1 MKKQQSKFT
10 LILMP
15 FFLVFLI
22 TSVATAE
29 TEHPHTISKNSKS
42 TTCALCHK
50 VIPSVSDKEVGV
62 ETRNNPVDRDSFVQ
76 DGTAM
81 CSSCHNPDDGHK
93 VGLELDF
100 QAPADLPLDAKNK
113 MTCLTCHYTHG
124 SLTTER
130 PQASFSFMDRL
141 FDADRLHKSF
151 LLRRNNA
158 DGELCLTCHTVNQ
171 GSK

>member
-1 MKKQQSKFT
+1 MQKQNFNYKVT
-10 LILMP
+10 LIP
-15 FFLVFLI
+15 FYAILLLV
-22 TSVATAE
+22 SAASAE
-29 TEHPHTISKNSKS
+29 TEHPHTISNSS
-42 TTCALCHK
+42 NTASCTQCHK
-50 VIPSVSDKEVGV
+50 AMPVSDKDGTL
-62 ETRNNPVDRDSFVQ
+62 ETRNNPVDRDSFNQ

-81 CSSCHNPDDGHK
+81 CSACHNPDDGHK
-93 VGLELDF
+93 VGLKLDF

-141 FDADRLHKSF
+141 FDAERLHKSF

>member
-1 MKKQQSKFT
+1 MRRQKYYQL
-10 LILMP
+10 LIKTMGAA
-15 FFLVFLI
+15 FLLSTWV
-22 TSVATAE
+22 VHGE
-29 TEHPHTISKNSKS
+29 TEHPHTISKDSQS
-42 TTCALCHK
+42 MVCTTCHK
-50 VIPSVSDKEVGV
+50 VNPTINTPGIL
-62 ETRNNPVDRDSFVQ
+62 ETRNNPIDRDSFSQ
-76 DGTAM
+76 DGTAL

-124 SLTTER
+124 SFTSER

-141 FDADRLHKSF
+141 FDAERLHKSF

-158 DGELCLTCHTVNQ
+158 DGELCLICHNVNQ